1 MNRIRE
7 LREERRMNQVRLSV
21 EIGVS
26 QETISAYEI
35 GKHYP
40 SVESLI
46 KMSRLFSA
54 SFDYILGFS
63 DIRLP
68 QQENC
73 LQNDEMKALALYRSL
88 DTIQRNKATSYMQG
102 MLDD

>member
-7 LREERRMNQVRLSV
+7 LREERHMNQVRLSV

-40 SVESLI
+40 SVEILI
-46 KMSRLFSA
+46 KMSKLFSA
-54 SFDYILGFS
+54 SFDYILGYS
-63 DIRLP
+63 NIRLP
-68 QQENC
+68 KTENC
-73 LQNDEMKALALYRSL
+73 LLDDEMKALALYRALNSM
-88 DTIQRNKATSYMQG
+88 QRNKVISYMQG